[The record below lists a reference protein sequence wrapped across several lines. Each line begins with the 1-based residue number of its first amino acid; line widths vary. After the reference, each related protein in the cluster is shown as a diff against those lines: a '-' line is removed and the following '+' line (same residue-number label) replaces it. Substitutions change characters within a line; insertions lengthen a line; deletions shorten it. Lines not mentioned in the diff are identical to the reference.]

1 MKMKPSIAL
10 FAASALLA
18 GVAGAQEKAA
28 EAPAADQ
35 PKQEK
40 EITVSPEQMK
50 KDLGYFLGFQSGQ
63 QLGSIPTLTF
73 DDLDQESF
81 LQGIKDGMVRKPA
94 KDQEQLKPALD
105 AFQKQIDERISA
117 KAKANL
123 EASKKFMEENGKK
136 EGVTTT
142 KSGLQYKVVNK
153 GGEEK
158 FDEKKFKNPMFK
170 VKYKGTL
177 LDGTVFDDTKG
188 KSVELPLQ
196 VIPGFA
202 EALTLAEQQLGSR
215 GRILVRAS
223 GTEPV
228 IRVMTE
234 GENHEEIQ
242 TIALELCDVIR
253 RADRA

>member
-1 MKMKPSIAL
+1 MKMNPSIAL
-10 FAASALLA
+10 FAVSALLA
-18 GVAGAQEKAA
+18 GAAGAQEKAA
-28 EAPAADQ
+28 EVPAADQ

-123 EASKKFMEENGKK
+123 RPARSSWRKTAKRKAS
-136 EGVTTT
+136 
-142 KSGLQYKVVNK
+142 LQRS
-153 GGEEK
+153 
-158 FDEKKFKNPMFK
+158 P
-170 VKYKGTL
+170 
-177 LDGTVFDDTKG
+177 
-188 KSVELPLQ
+188 
-196 VIPGFA
+196 
-202 EALTLAEQQLGSR
+202 
-215 GRILVRAS
+215 AS
-223 GTEPV
+223 ST
-228 IRVMTE
+228 R
-234 GENHEEIQ
+234 
-242 TIALELCDVIR
+242 L
-253 RADRA
+253 

>member
-81 LQGIKDGMVRKPA
+81 LQGIKDGMVRK
-94 KDQEQLKPALD
+94 
-105 AFQKQIDERISA
+105 
-117 KAKANL
+117 AKANL

-202 EALTLAEQQLGSR
+202 EALTTMPVGSKWIVYIPSELAY
-215 GRILVRAS
+215 
-223 GTEPV
+223 
-228 IRVMTE
+228 
-234 GENHEEIQ
+234 GENTPGAPIEPNSPLIFD
-242 TIALELCDVIR
+242 LELDGISE
-253 RADRA
+253 APAPQGGPMSISPEQLQEMLKQSGAQQH

>member
-28 EAPAADQ
+28 EAPAVDQ

-136 EGVTTT
+136 
-142 KSGLQYKVVNK
+142 K
-153 GGEEK
+153 
-158 FDEKKFKNPMFK
+158 
-170 VKYKGTL
+170 
-177 LDGTVFDDTKG
+177 
-188 KSVELPLQ
+188 
-196 VIPGFA
+196 
-202 EALTLAEQQLGSR
+202 
-215 GRILVRAS
+215 AS
-223 GTEPV
+223 PQRSPASST
-228 IRVMTE
+228 R
-234 GENHEEIQ
+234 
-242 TIALELCDVIR
+242 L
-253 RADRA
+253 

>member
-123 EASKKFMEENGKK
+123 EASRKFMEENGKK

-170 VKYKGTL
+170 VK
-177 LDGTVFDDTKG
+177 
-188 KSVELPLQ
+188 
-196 VIPGFA
+196 
-202 EALTLAEQQLGSR
+202 
-215 GRILVRAS
+215 
-223 GTEPV
+223 
-228 IRVMTE
+228 
-234 GENHEEIQ
+234 
-242 TIALELCDVIR
+242 
-253 RADRA
+253 